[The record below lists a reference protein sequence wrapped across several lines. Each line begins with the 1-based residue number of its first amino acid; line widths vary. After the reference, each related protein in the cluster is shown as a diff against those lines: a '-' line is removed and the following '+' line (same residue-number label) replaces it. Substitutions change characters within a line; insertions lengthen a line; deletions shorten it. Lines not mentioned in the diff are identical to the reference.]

1 MFVIFLKERFPF
13 ALYRRSHLSSH
24 HYRSVFIN
32 DHQSREY
39 CGILAGSWQ
48 RLKASYT
55 RENVVIGLYYIVVR
69 LIAGNPLGYI
79 SARRR
84 DGADFD
90 AAETMSSH
98 HVIREWE
105 TGSP

>member
-1 MFVIFLKERFPF
+1 
-13 ALYRRSHLSSH
+13 
-24 HYRSVFIN
+24 
-32 DHQSREY
+32 
-39 CGILAGSWQ
+39 
-48 RLKASYT
+48 
-55 RENVVIGLYYIVVR
+55 VVIGLYYIVVR